1 MQSNYLL
8 EMNHISKSFPGVRA
22 LDDVTIQIEAQKV
35 VALMGANGAGKST
48 LMKILS
54 GAYSRDEGDIIIDG
68 KHIPKEYKPI
78 DARKHGIGIIYQ
90 ELSLLPELSVAENI
104 YITHE
109 PLLFPGFVNDRKME
123 EMAAAQLEKLN
134 AKHIDVR
141 TKVGRLPLP
150 EQQMVEIA
158 KALALQC
165 KIIIMDEPTTSLTWE
180 ETERLFD
187 MIRALKKQG
196 IAIIYISHRM
206 DEIFKIADEAIIMK
220 DGKVTGD
227 LKIEQTD
234 REQLIYLMTGRKI
247 QALEKTQADLHADRK
262 AVLELR
268 NMSDGALIRDVSLK
282 VYENEILGIGGL
294 VGSKRTELFRMVC
307 GIDRCKSG
315 EIAIHGKKAAI
326 KTPADAIRHGIGY
339 LSENR
344 KDEGL
349 NLGLTIK
356 ENIALTDMGKVA
368 KLGFIN
374 QKNLNDTA
382 EMYIEKINV
391 KGARD
396 NLVMNLSGGNQQKVA
411 IAKWLHVHCDI
422 LVFDEPTR
430 GIDVVAKSE
439 IYQLIRDFATEG
451 RAAIIISSEVE
462 ELSEVCDRVIVMSK
476 GEITHELHAG
486 QINTDSILQCITTK
500 EGA

>member
-1 MQSNYLL
+1 MKSEYLL
-8 EMNHISKSFPGVRA
+8 EMNHISKSFPGVLA
-22 LDDVTIQIEAQKV
+22 LDDVTIRITAQKV

-54 GAYSRDEGDIIIDG
+54 GAYSRDSGEIIIDG
-68 KHIPKEYKPI
+68 TQIPKEYKPI

-90 ELSLLPELSVAENI
+90 ELSLMGELSVAENI

-109 PLLFPGFVNDRKME
+109 PKLFKGFVDDKKME
-123 EMAAAQLEKLN
+123 AMAREQLAKLN
-134 AKHIDVR
+134 ATHIDV
-141 TKVGRLPLP
+141 KEKAGRLPLP

-158 KALALQC
+158 KALALEC

-180 ETERLFD
+180 ETERLFN
-187 MIRALKKQG
+187 MIKALKKQG

-206 DEIFKIADEAIIMK
+206 DEIFQIADEAIIMK

-227 LKIEQTD
+227 LKISETD
-234 REQLIYLMTGRKI
+234 RDDLIFLMTGRKV
-247 QALEKTQADLHADRK
+247 QKLDKAQTDLNKIRDV
-262 AVLELR
+262 VLELK
-268 NMSDGALIRDVSLK
+268 NVSDGKLINDISLK

-307 GIDRCKSG
+307 GVDKIKKGDVY
-315 EIAIHGKKAAI
+315 IHGEKVNINSPK
-326 KTPADAIRHGIGY
+326 DGIRYGIGY

-349 NLGLTIK
+349 NLGLSIR
-356 ENIALTDMGKVA
+356 ENIVLTDMGKVA
-368 KLGFIN
+368 KLSYIN
-374 QKNLNDTA
+374 KKSLDKTA
-382 EMYIEKINV
+382 EHYIAKINV
-391 KGARD
+391 KGRKEQ
-396 NLVMNLSGGNQQKVA
+396 LVMNLSGGNQQKVA
-411 IAKWLHVHCDI
+411 IAKWLHVNCNI

-439 IYQLIRDFATEG
+439 IYQLIRDFASEG
-451 RAAIIISSEVE
+451 RAAIIISSEVS
-462 ELSEVCDRVIVMSK
+462 ELADVCDRVIVMSK
-476 GEITHELHAG
+476 GEITHELNG
-486 QINTDSILQCITTK
+486 SQINSDNILKCIATK